1 MDTVFQAG
9 IAKSPLL
16 DVHQILLSRKQ
27 RAATKTTRPRGARF
41 VPESRNQIVHN
52 GDRDSVAF
60 ARINVSEQYQ
70 MAEQHAPIE
79 TEPANQMRPIEF
91 HRAAAKNMR
100 NVGAIE
106 ALALH
111 YVRLHRSEER
121 RVGQEGIYRW

>member
-1 MDTVFQAG
+1 
-9 IAKSPLL
+9 
-16 DVHQILLSRKQ
+16 
-27 RAATKTTRPRGARF
+27 
-41 VPESRNQIVHN
+41 
-52 GDRDSVAF
+52 
-60 ARINVSEQYQ
+60 

-111 YVRLHRSEER
+111 YVRLHPNHFLGCAKFHPQSQQLVIVRTLEP
-121 RVGQEGIYRW
+121 